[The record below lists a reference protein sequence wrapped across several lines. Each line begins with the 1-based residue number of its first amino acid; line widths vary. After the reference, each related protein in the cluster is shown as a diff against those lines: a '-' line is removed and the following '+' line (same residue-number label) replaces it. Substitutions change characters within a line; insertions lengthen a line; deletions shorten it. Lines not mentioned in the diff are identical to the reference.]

1 MSVASKSTHL
11 RVPQRRHARAVLL
24 VALCAIGVG
33 AWVIA
38 RNSSPPVVAQ
48 TRPVAPFTSV
58 ELAGSNDV
66 TVLVGARQS
75 VSVRARKDMLDHVST
90 QVRAR
95 TLVIADVPGR
105 GITKGPISV
114 SVAVPTLTS
123 FALAPGGSGM
133 MDVGPVANRSLTV
146 ALAGSGLL
154 RARGITDRLTVR
166 LTGSGDLEL
175 GQLTA
180 RDARVAVSGSGRAAV
195 TATRSLAA
203 NLSGSGMIQ
212 YGGNP
217 AHLSTS
223 VSGSGVIIPG

>member
-1 MSVASKSTHL
+1 MSVASKSAHL
-11 RVPQRRHARAVLL
+11 RLPHGHHARAVLL
-24 VALCAIGVG
+24 IVLCAIGVG
-33 AWVIA
+33 VWVIA
-38 RNSSPPVVAQ
+38 RNSRPPVVTQ

-58 ELAGSNDV
+58 ALAGSNDV

-75 VSVRARKDMLDHVST
+75 VSVRARQDMLGHVST
-90 QVRAR
+90 HVRDR

-105 GITKGPISV
+105 GSAAGPMGI

-123 FALAPGGSGM
+123 LAIAPGGSGM

-146 ALAGSGLL
+146 VLAGSGLL
-154 RARGITDRLTVR
+154 RASGITDRLTVR

-180 RDARVAVSGSGRAAV
+180 RDAHVTVSGSGRAAV

-203 NLSGSGMIQ
+203 VLSGSGMIQ